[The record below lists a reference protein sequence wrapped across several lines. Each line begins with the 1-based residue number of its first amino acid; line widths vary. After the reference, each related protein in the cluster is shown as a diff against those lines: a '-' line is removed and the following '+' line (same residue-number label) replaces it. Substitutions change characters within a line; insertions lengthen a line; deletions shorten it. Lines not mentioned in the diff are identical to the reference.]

1 MGDHSPLHSAPSTL
15 SIESGHSHSTRAT
28 SRPSSRLS
36 AASGLVKVDVKLHLE
51 PEEPAHFQIA
61 AALAES
67 ARQLAQSAAN
77 FEQEDMLR
85 ASSFH
90 SPRSTG
96 SFSRS
101 LAEHH
106 MPRYLSH
113 HPTSTSALTRNHH
126 SASALT
132 RARKN
137 SLPVA
142 TLDHPVIT
150 PNFDRP
156 TNTVSLDRPTN
167 TVSLDRPT
175 NTVSLDRPI
184 ATAIL
189 DRSGSMDHTTNLGR
203 AERSERVRRASTA
216 SDSPLSRNYSSLS
229 DYKYDTRTGAFSR
242 VNGTG
247 HFYEP
252 AARKMRAELHTPNGV
267 HHYPKSLRH
276 VHTTGSLPRP
286 LEGSTLEQASIH
298 AESDAGSKSGSG
310 CDSNAS
316 TLKAMPRSASSGRR
330 NSEDTVEEAVQ
341 HSRQL
346 SLLSEQASL
355 ESSASLQDALQQ
367 TPPSQQEAPSPPS
380 LSRAGSALSLEPAL
394 SSTASGYAATGSTS
408 SLENSDSLQAKQKA
422 GTVPIPELSRA
433 GETTAAESLFGFHG
447 GFLEPALHHSR
458 PPFSMQTGALNP
470 PFNLTG
476 SETIDI

>member
-1 MGDHSPLHSAPSTL
+1 MRTSSFHSPRSTGSFHSP
-15 SIESGHSHSTRAT
+15 
-28 SRPSSRLS
+28 RLT
-36 AASGLVKVDVKLHLE
+36 G
-51 PEEPAHFQIA
+51 
-61 AALAES
+61 
-67 ARQLAQSAAN
+67 
-77 FEQEDMLR
+77 
-85 ASSFH
+85 SFH

-101 LAEHH
+101 LAEHQ

-132 RARKN
+132 RARKS

-142 TLDHPVIT
+142 TLDHPIIV
-150 PNFDRP
+150 PHFDRP

-175 NTVSLDRPI
+175 NTVSLDRPTNTVSLDRPTNTVSLDRPI
-184 ATAIL
+184 NTGIR

-242 VNGTG
+242 SLNGTG

-252 AARKMRAELHTPNGV
+252 SARKMRADLHTPNGL

-276 VHTTGSLPRP
+276 IHTTGSLPRP

-330 NSEDTVEEAVQ
+330 NSEDTVVEEAAQ

-355 ESSASLQDALQQ
+355 ESSPSLQDAPQQ
-367 TPPSQQEAPSPPS
+367 TPPSQQEPPSPPS

-408 SLENSDSLQAKQKA
+408 SLENSDSLQAKQK
-422 GTVPIPELSRA
+422 GTVPTPELSRA
-433 GETTAAESLFGFHG
+433 GEATHTTAAGSLFEFHG
-447 GFLEPALHHSR
+447 GFLDPVLHHPH
-458 PPFSMQTGALNP
+458 PPFSTQTGALHP
-470 PFNLTG
+470 PFNLSG